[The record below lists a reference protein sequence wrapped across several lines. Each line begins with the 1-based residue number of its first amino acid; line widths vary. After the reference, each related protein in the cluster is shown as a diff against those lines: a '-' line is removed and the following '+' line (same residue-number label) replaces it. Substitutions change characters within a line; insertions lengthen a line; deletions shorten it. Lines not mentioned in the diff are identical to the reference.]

1 MEDPRGPRFRAKLL
15 AESRGLGEYLGD
27 ACLAD
32 KSAEG
37 HGAIEEIALFQSLS
51 SGRQNDQDHCVA
63 VTIGCGQGP
72 DGEYDFFGSVICH
85 YGMP

>member
-27 ACLAD
+27 ACLVD

-37 HGAIEEIALFQSLS
+37 HEAIEEIVS
-51 SGRQNDQDHCVA
+51 SIVELRQA
-63 VTIGCGQGP
+63 K
-72 DGEYDFFGSVICH
+72 
-85 YGMP
+85 